1 MILQPGTVLNN
12 RYRIISVLGQ
22 GGMGAVYRAVDERL
36 GSPVAVKENLNLA
49 GEFARQFKREAVTLA
64 SLRHPALPRVADYF
78 AFPKQGQYLVMDYI
92 EGEDL
97 RQRIERAERLPD
109 RDVVLIGEAVCDALT
124 YLHSRVPP
132 VIHRDIKPGNIK
144 ISPNQQVYLVDFGL
158 VKQDFGDQATT
169 TGARAMTPGYSPPEQ
184 YGTARTDSRTDIYS
198 LAATLYAALTGS
210 IPEDS
215 ITRATRNVALTP
227 ILSLVPGA
235 SRRLAAVIEKGLELN
250 PDDRYQS
257 ADEFRQAL
265 LASLELT
272 QSFIPS
278 PRVSA
283 PPPDS
288 IDSLPV
294 DSNLDEIYSPAPE
307 LPKPIIREESPIV
320 FPPEKKAKPRT
331 RARVLFASAVLL
343 SLMVLGS
350 FFVPWQNLPSFVRT
364 TAPIETST
372 PKPKSSPVRK
382 TNTAV
387 AGIKKTPLP
396 TDTEVVS
403 FISTEPEPTDT
414 EENTGETI
422 EFTPVELTFNNPT
435 EKVLIEITQTVIPPT
450 PTPANLLGGS
460 AQIAFTSERSG
471 NFQIWVMNIDGT
483 NQRQITGLAN
493 GACQPAWSPDGSQL
507 AFISPCNGKKDIYTG
522 AKIYLTDAEGK
533 KIWALPIPLNSAG
546 DFSPKWSPDG
556 KMIAFASLRGD
567 SKSHIYLFSF
577 ADSSVRQITSAA
589 YGDVSPAWAP
599 SGLQLAFARQFPNSQ
614 IWITDLTGKQQFQYS
629 PSGAIINNWPEW
641 NKDGSVLFY
650 SQMSPDAIVPYLV
663 GLSYENRN
671 KNLEIRIPP
680 IGSEDIGPVVQPALS
695 PDGQWFTYEG
705 WPDGKNH
712 DIYILSIDGS
722 TRKRL
727 TTDKDRDF
735 GPVWRPVGTPAA

>member
-1 MILQPGTVLNN
+1 
-12 RYRIISVLGQ
+12 
-22 GGMGAVYRAVDERL
+22 MGAVYRALDERL
-36 GSPVAVKENLNLA
+36 GNPVAVKENLNLA
-49 GEFARQFKREAVTLA
+49 DEFARQFKREAVTLA

-97 RQRIERAERLPD
+97 RQRIERAECLPD

-124 YLHSRVPP
+124 YLHTRVPP

-144 ISPNQQVYLVDFGL
+144 ISPTQQVFLVDFGL

-215 ITRATRNVALTP
+215 ITRATRNVSLTP
-227 ILSLVPGA
+227 ITSLVPGA
-235 SRRLAAVIEKGLELN
+235 SKRLAAVIEKGLELN
-250 PDDRYQS
+250 PDDRYQT
-257 ADEFRQAL
+257 AVEFRDAL

-272 QSFIPS
+272 GSFLQA

-288 IDSLPV
+288 VDRLPI
-294 DSNLDEIYSPAPE
+294 DSNLDEVYSPAGE
-307 LPKPIIREESPIV
+307 LPKPVVKEESPIV
-320 FPPEKKAKPRT
+320 VFPPVKQDRPRT
-331 RARVLFASAVLL
+331 KARVLFTSAVVL
-343 SLMVLGS
+343 SLLVLGS
-350 FFVPWQNLPSFVRT
+350 FFIPWENLPSFVRT
-364 TAPIETST
+364 SAPKITQKPSVIVTKTKISTAQVVKTA
-372 PKPKSSPVRK
+372 KP
-382 TNTAV
+382 TA
-387 AGIKKTPLP
+387 
-396 TDTEVVS
+396 TEV
-403 FISTEPEPTDT
+403 ISIIVPPPEPTETT
-414 EENTGETI
+414 E
-422 EFTPVELTFNNPT
+422 PT
-435 EKVLIEITQTVIPPT
+435 EVTQVEVIPSAEVTPIIVTPTEITPSVT
-450 PTPANLLGGS
+450 PMLMVGGS
-460 AQIAFTSERSG
+460 AQIAFSSERSG
-471 NFQIWVMNIDGT
+471 NFQIWLMNVDGT

-507 AFISPCNGKKDIYTG
+507 AFISPCNGKKDIYNG
-522 AKIYLTDAEGK
+522 SKIYLTDSDGK

-567 SKSHIYLFSF
+567 GKPHIFVYSFS
-577 ADSSVRQITSAA
+577 DSSLRQITNAA

-599 SGLQLAFARQFPNSQ
+599 SGLQIAFARQFPNAQ
-614 IWITDLTGKQQFQYS
+614 VWVTDLTGKQQFQYS

-641 NKDGSVLFY
+641 NDDGSVLFY

-663 GLSYENRN
+663 ELSYENRN
-671 KNLEIRIPP
+671 KNLEVRIPP
-680 IGSEDIGPVVQPALS
+680 VGSEDIGPVVQPSVS
-695 PDGQWFTYEG
+695 PDGKWVTYEG
-705 WPDGKNH
+705 WPDGINH
-712 DIYILSIDGS
+712 DIYILSIDGA
-722 TRKRL
+722 TRTRL

-735 GPVWRPVGTPAA
+735 DPVWRPVGTPAT

>member
-1 MILQPGTVLNN
+1 
-12 RYRIISVLGQ
+12 
-22 GGMGAVYRAVDERL
+22 
-36 GSPVAVKENLNLA
+36 
-49 GEFARQFKREAVTLA
+49 
-64 SLRHPALPRVADYF
+64 
-78 AFPKQGQYLVMDYI
+78 
-92 EGEDL
+92 
-97 RQRIERAERLPD
+97 
-109 RDVVLIGEAVCDALT
+109 
-124 YLHSRVPP
+124 
-132 VIHRDIKPGNIK
+132 
-144 ISPNQQVYLVDFGL
+144 
-158 VKQDFGDQATT
+158 
-169 TGARAMTPGYSPPEQ
+169 MTPGYSPPEQ

-414 EENTGETI
+414 EEITGETI

-435 EKVLIEITQTVIPPT
+435 EKVFIEITQTVIPPT
-450 PTPANLLGGS
+450 PTPANLLEVVLRSLLHLNDQGIFRYGS
-460 AQIAFTSERSG
+460 
-471 NFQIWVMNIDGT
+471 
-483 NQRQITGLAN
+483 
-493 GACQPAWSPDGSQL
+493 
-507 AFISPCNGKKDIYTG
+507 
-522 AKIYLTDAEGK
+522 
-533 KIWALPIPLNSAG
+533 
-546 DFSPKWSPDG
+546 
-556 KMIAFASLRGD
+556 
-567 SKSHIYLFSF
+567 
-577 ADSSVRQITSAA
+577 
-589 YGDVSPAWAP
+589 
-599 SGLQLAFARQFPNSQ
+599 
-614 IWITDLTGKQQFQYS
+614 
-629 PSGAIINNWPEW
+629 
-641 NKDGSVLFY
+641 
-650 SQMSPDAIVPYLV
+650 
-663 GLSYENRN
+663 
-671 KNLEIRIPP
+671 
-680 IGSEDIGPVVQPALS
+680 
-695 PDGQWFTYEG
+695 
-705 WPDGKNH
+705 
-712 DIYILSIDGS
+712 
-722 TRKRL
+722 
-727 TTDKDRDF
+727 
-735 GPVWRPVGTPAA
+735 

>member
-1 MILQPGTVLNN
+1 MVQGESGMILQPGTVLNN

-49 GEFARQFKREAVTLA
+49 DEFARQFKREAVTLA

-109 RDVVLIGEAVCDALT
+109 RDVVLIGEAVCNALN
-124 YLHSRVPP
+124 YLHTRVPP

-144 ISPNQQVYLVDFGL
+144 ISPTQQVFLVDFGL

-184 YGTARTDSRTDIYS
+184 YGTARTDARTDIYS

-215 ITRATRNVALTP
+215 ITRATRNVSLTP
-227 ILSLVPGA
+227 ISSLAPGTNKRLS
-235 SRRLAAVIEKGLELN
+235 AVIEKGLELN
-250 PDDRYQS
+250 QDDRYQN
-257 ADEFRQAL
+257 AIEFRDAL

-272 QSFIPS
+272 GSFQQPPQI
-278 PRVSA
+278 SA
-283 PPPDS
+283 PPPEF

-294 DSNLDEIYSPAPE
+294 DTNIEEIYSPAEE
-307 LPKPIIREESPIV
+307 LPKPVIKEDSLIV
-320 FPPEKKAKPRT
+320 FPPVKKEYPRT
-331 RARVLFASAVLL
+331 KARVLFLSAIILAVL
-343 SLMVLGS
+343 VLGS
-350 FFVPWQNLPSFVRT
+350 FFIPWQNLPSFVT
-364 TAPIETST
+364 TSAPTVPE
-372 PKPKSSPVRK
+372 KSPVAAFKK
-382 TNTAV
+382 TNTSVVQIVKTAIPTSTAV
-387 AGIKKTPLP
+387 VNIIIPP
-396 TDTEVVS
+396 
-403 FISTEPEPTDT
+403 PEPTETTEAT
-414 EENTGETI
+414 EEI
-422 EFTPVELTFNNPT
+422 PT
-435 EKVLIEITQTVIPPT
+435 ETVVSIEITPSV
-450 PTPANLLGGS
+450 TPAEMLGGS
-460 AQIAFTSERSG
+460 SQIAFSSERTG
-471 NFQIWVMNIDGT
+471 NFQIWLMNIDGT
-483 NQRQITGLAN
+483 NQHQITGLAN

-522 AKIYLTDAEGK
+522 SKIYLTDNDGK

-556 KMIAFASLRGD
+556 KMLAFASLRGD
-567 SKSHIYLFSF
+567 SKPHIFLYTFS
-577 ADSSVRQITSAA
+577 DSSVRQITSAA
-589 YGDVSPAWAP
+589 YGDISPAWAP
-599 SGLQLAFARQFPNSQ
+599 SGLQIAFARQFPNAQ

-650 SQMSPDAIVPYLV
+650 SQMSPDAVVPYLI

-680 IGSEDIGPVVQPALS
+680 IGAEEIGPIVQPSVS
-695 PDGQWFTYEG
+695 PDGKWFTFEG
-705 WPDGKNH
+705 WPDGIN
-712 DIYILSIDGS
+712 LSIDGS
-722 TRKRL
+722 NRKRL
-727 TTDKDRDF
+727 TTDKDHDF
-735 GPVWRPVGTPAA
+735 GPVWRPAGISTS

>member
-1 MILQPGTVLNN
+1 MHQGESGMILQPGTVLNN

-49 GEFARQFKREAVTLA
+49 DEFARQFKREAVTLA

-124 YLHSRVPP
+124 YLHTRVPP

-144 ISPNQQVYLVDFGL
+144 ISPTQQVFLVDFGL

-184 YGTARTDSRTDIYS
+184 YGTARTDARTDIYS

-215 ITRATRNVALTP
+215 ITRATRNVSLTP
-227 ILSLVPGA
+227 ISSLAPGA
-235 SRRLAAVIEKGLELN
+235 NKRLAAVIEKGLELN
-250 PDDRYQS
+250 QDDRYQT
-257 ADEFRQAL
+257 AIEFRNDL
-265 LASLELT
+265 LTSLELT
-272 QSFIPS
+272 GSFQST

-283 PPPDS
+283 PPPEYVDS
-288 IDSLPV
+288 IPV
-294 DSNLDEIYSPAPE
+294 DSNLDEIYSSSSD
-307 LPKPIIREESPIV
+307 LPKPALVPVVKDDSPIV
-320 FPPEKKAKPRT
+320 FPPVKNERPKTK
-331 RARVLFASAVLL
+331 ARVLFTSAVIL
-343 SLMVLGS
+343 SLMVLGA

-364 TAPIETST
+364 TAPTATHKPTTLVKKTST
-372 PKPKSSPVRK
+372 AIAQVVK
-382 TNTAV
+382 TSV
-387 AGIKKTPLP
+387 P
-396 TDTEVVS
+396 TSTEV
-403 FISTEPEPTDT
+403 ISVVVPPPEPT
-414 EENTGETI
+414 ETI
-422 EFTPVELTFNNPT
+422 EATLEIPT
-435 EKVLIEITQTVIPPT
+435 EPVVTTEITPSV
-450 PTPANLLGGS
+450 TPAEMLGGS
-460 AQIAFTSERSG
+460 SQIAFASERSG
-471 NFQIWVMNIDGT
+471 NFQIWVVNVDGT

-493 GACQPAWSPDGSQL
+493 GACQPAWSPDGNEL
-507 AFISPCNGKKDIYTG
+507 AFISPCNGKKDIYSG
-522 AKIYLTDAEGK
+522 SKIYLIDSEGK
-533 KIWALPIPLNSAG
+533 KIWALPVPLNSAG

-556 KMIAFASLRGD
+556 KMLAFTSLRGD
-567 SKSHIYLFSF
+567 SKPHIFIYTF
-577 ADSSVRQITSAA
+577 ADSSVRQITNAA
-589 YGDVSPAWAP
+589 YGDVSPTWAP
-599 SGLQLAFARQFPNSQ
+599 SGLQIAFTREFPNSQ
-614 IWITDLTGKQQFQYS
+614 IWVTDLTGKQQFQYS

-650 SQMSPDAIVPYLV
+650 SQMSPDAVVPYLV

-671 KNLEIRIPP
+671 KNLEVRIPP
-680 IGSEDIGPVVQPALS
+680 IGTEDIGPVFQPSIS
-695 PDGQWFTYEG
+695 PDGKWVTYEG
-705 WPDGKNH
+705 WPDGINH
-712 DIYILSIDGS
+712 DIFVLSIDGAN
-722 TRKRL
+722 RKRL

-735 GPVWRPVGTPAA
+735 GPVWRPTGIPAS